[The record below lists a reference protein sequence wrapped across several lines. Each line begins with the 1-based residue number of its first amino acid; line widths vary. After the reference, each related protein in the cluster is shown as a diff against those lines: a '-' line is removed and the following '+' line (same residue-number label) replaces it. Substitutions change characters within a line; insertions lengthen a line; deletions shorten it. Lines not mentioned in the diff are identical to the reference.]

1 MTAMFFFEEPPPGYA
16 VLWSVSVGAAV
27 VPVVTRRGRRFIAS
41 FGVVDSAQTAT
52 DCLGDVGPVGTMPCK
67 LDNSHFKWIRSDR
80 TGKLKS
86 FGTCFFNSIGSTC
99 HLFPSPQC
107 INALLVISVFD
118 QPYDTSSRSQKKTNV
133 LNRFVSSLTR
143 APTAIPGNY
152 GMIRYHRRSEHN
164 AWRNISK
171 HKDEGGQVVCA

>member
-1 MTAMFFFEEPPPGYA
+1 MYFGSIAWFSSRLSNRAGGKIALVTAMFFFEEPPPGYA

-99 HLFPSPQC
+99 HLFPSPPLT
-107 INALLVISVFD
+107 NAFLVIHFLTNHMKLLID
-118 QPYDTSSRSQKKTNV
+118 YLKKV
-133 LNRFVSSLTR
+133 DLNRFDLKCFLR
-143 APTAIPGNY
+143 
-152 GMIRYHRRSEHN
+152 
-164 AWRNISK
+164 
-171 HKDEGGQVVCA
+171 